1 MKYRD
6 HRRGLKESME
16 TMREIE
22 PTIDALAV
30 ILKVPP
36 STVTVEPY
44 GYDHRIGWDTY
55 LVAVEGRAVGFC
67 NAFVEP
73 YKNPR
78 SDTGA
83 EHEC

>member
-6 HRRGLKESME
+6 HRGGLKESME
-16 TMREIE
+16 TVREIE

-36 STVTVEPY
+36 SAITVETY
-44 GYDHRIGWDTY
+44 GYDARIDWHAY

-73 YKNPR
+73 FYKLGGN
-78 SDTGA
+78 
-83 EHEC
+83 